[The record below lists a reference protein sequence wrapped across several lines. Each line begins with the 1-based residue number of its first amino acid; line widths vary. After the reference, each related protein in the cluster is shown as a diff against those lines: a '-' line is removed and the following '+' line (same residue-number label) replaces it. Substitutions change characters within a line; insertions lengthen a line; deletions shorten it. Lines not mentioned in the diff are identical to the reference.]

1 MNEEHK
7 EIDGI
12 ETNVS
17 EFFDDIHV
25 KEEVEKIWGEIFDST
40 YQVIKNSDLYAFEE
54 IEIKSNPN
62 IHQLIAATSM
72 LEFMLDRTIE
82 YVECMDEIDYSLIR
96 MLINARQQIV
106 LLKDIATALK
116 IKDKQLFE
124 SSVRQLKTQ
133 API

>member
-1 MNEEHK
+1 MADES
-7 EIDGI
+7 
-12 ETNVS
+12 NVS
-17 EFFDDIHV
+17 EFFNDIQIKV
-25 KEEVEKIWGEIFDST
+25 EVERIWGEIFDSAF
-40 YQVIKNSDLYAFEE
+40 QVIRNSDLYAFEE

-82 YVECMDEIDYSLIR
+82 YVECMDEVDHSLIR

-106 LLKDIATALK
+106 LLKEIATALK
-116 IKDKQLFE
+116 IKDKDLFE
-124 SSVRQLKTQ
+124 TSIKQLKKQ